1 MTEEGHPDA
10 LNTQGSRWK
19 HRAAQALGV
28 TGLIV
33 AGIIAGAKLW
43 QPVTKV
49 EQRVTTPIRD
59 VVKRATP
66 IEQLPDNAAAACPS
80 IVSLRIPG
88 LQGPA
93 PQGVVISGD
102 GQVVTSAPMPPDVEF
117 DAWLDGRKLK
127 AKQESYDPLTGL
139 SLVKLE
145 GEDLAALSLS
155 DPDIPQPG
163 AWGFTLS
170 SPNGTGCIVEPA
182 TVASDFATDGVTQD
196 YYVRIHGTGEPP
208 PDGTP
213 FLAPDG
219 RVVALAQ
226 QSIGEGGRTDRYLPA
241 DLISL
246 VVSRLLR
253 TGAGPTGA
261 FGLVAEDLS
270 PVLAG
275 RLGAD
280 RGRGAVIVLVAKGSI
295 AEAAGLQIGDVILSA
310 KRSPISS
317 SSELARVLGGS
328 DPIEMIV
335 SRGRDQEQLTFT
347 LTPAP
352 PEPDPKAAPKPKP
365 KPKKSR

>member
-1 MTEEGHPDA
+1 MTDEGHPDA
-10 LNTQGSRWK
+10 LNTQATGRWK

-33 AGIIAGAKLW
+33 AGIVAGAKLW

-59 VVKRATP
+59 VVKRASP
-66 IEQLPDNAAAACPS
+66 LEQLSDSAASACPS
-80 IVSLRIPG
+80 IVSLRLPG

-102 GQVVTSAPMPPDVEF
+102 GEVVTSAAVPADVEF
-117 DAWLDGRKLK
+117 DAWLDGKKLK
-127 AKQESYDPLTGL
+127 ARQEGYDPLTGL

-145 GEDLAALSLS
+145 GEDLSALTLS
-155 DPDIPQPG
+155 DADIPPPG

-170 SPNGTGCIVEPA
+170 SPNGTGCIVEPS
-182 TVASDFATDGVTQD
+182 TVASDFATEGATQD
-196 YYVRIHGTGEPP
+196 YYVRVHGTGEAP

-226 QSIGEGGRTDRYLPA
+226 QSESDDARTDRYLTA
-241 DLISL
+241 DLISV

-253 TGAGPTGA
+253 TGTGPTGA
-261 FGLVAEDLS
+261 FGLLAEDLP
-270 PVLAG
+270 PVLAA

-280 RGRGAVIVLVAKGSI
+280 RGRGAVVVLVARGSI
-295 AEAAGLQIGDVILSA
+295 AEAAGLHIGDVILSA

-328 DPIEMIV
+328 DPIEVIV
-335 SRGRDQEQLTFT
+335 SRGRDQQQLTFT

-352 PEPDPKAAPKPKP
+352 PEPDPKAKAKA
-365 KPKKSR
+365 KK